1 MASPEQLETLRE
13 LYQQAVM
20 SQHIWPEMA
29 ACEAALESG
38 WLTSE
43 LARDYNNLF
52 GQKQSATPE
61 FHTVKLPTQEYIG
74 PKPATAEDKAKKE
87 NWVRICPS
95 FVWFPTKT
103 AAFTERMSLLE
114 RLQTVYPEYKEAL
127 HAATPEDYISSVSKR
142 WSTDPDRA
150 KKVLQIYQSHKDI
163 FAGLSS
169 SSE

>member
-1 MASPEQLETLRE
+1 MASPEQLANLKE
-13 LYQQAVM
+13 LYEQAKA
-20 SQHIWPEMA
+20 SEHIWPEMA
-29 ACEAALESG
+29 ACEAALESA

-74 PKPATAEDKAKKE
+74 PHPATDEDKHDKK
-87 NWVRICPS
+87 NWVTIWQS

-103 AAFTERMSLLE
+103 AAYNERMSLLE
-114 RLQTVYPEYKEAL
+114 RLQGVYPEYKAAL
-127 HAATPEDYISSVSKR
+127 LAGTPEAYISSVSKR

-150 KKVLQIYQSHKDI
+150 TKVLQIYRSHRDI
-163 FAGLSS
+163 LAGS
-169 SSE
+169 